1 MNKIF
6 KRFSIIILTFSLLSC
21 AYEPI
26 FSEKSYN
33 FKTGKVILE
42 GDKDIN
48 RIIKNKFD
56 LIKNNVGKD
65 NKIYDILIK
74 SEKNKIIVAKDS
86 KGDPSKFELVVE
98 TSYQVNK
105 NQQVLLSNKII
116 KNNIYNNDSDKFK
129 LEQNEKIIIDNLSEK
144 VGEEIIASIINL
156 NDN

>member
-6 KRFSIIILTFSLLSC
+6 KRFSTIILTFSLLSC

-56 LIKNNVGKD
+56 LVKNNVGKD

-86 KGDPSKFELVVE
+86 KGDPSKFELIVE

-144 VGEEIIASIINL
+144 VGEEIIASIVNL

>member
-6 KRFSIIILTFSLLSC
+6 KRFSIIVLTFSLLSC

-56 LIKNNVGKD
+56 LVKNNVGKD

-144 VGEEIIASIINL
+144 VGEEIIASIVNL

>member
-6 KRFSIIILTFSLLSC
+6 KRFSLTILFFSLLSC

-26 FSEKSYN
+26 FSEKNYN

-48 RIIKNKFD
+48 RIIKNRFD
-56 LIKNNVGKD
+56 LIKNNVSKD
-65 NKIYDILIK
+65 EKIYDILINSK
-74 SEKNKIIVAKDS
+74 KNKIIAAKDS
-86 KGDPSKFELVVE
+86 KGDPSKFELVIE
-98 TSYQVNK
+98 TRYQVNR
-105 NQQVLLSNKII
+105 NQEILLNSKII
-116 KNNIYNNDSDKFK
+116 KNNIYNNVSDKFK

-144 VGEEIIASIINL
+144 VSEEIIASIINL

>member
-144 VGEEIIASIINL
+144 VGEEIIASIVNL

>member
-6 KRFSIIILTFSLLSC
+6 KRFSIIVLTFSLLSC

-86 KGDPSKFELVVE
+86 KGDPK
-98 TSYQVNK
+98 TY
-105 NQQVLLSNKII
+105 
-116 KNNIYNNDSDKFK
+116 
-129 LEQNEKIIIDNLSEK
+129 
-144 VGEEIIASIINL
+144 AMTINL
-156 NDN
+156 NLEIDQNGAKRNNIFTESFGYNSKENKFDLKKYERNIQNNLSQKILENITLYLSTI